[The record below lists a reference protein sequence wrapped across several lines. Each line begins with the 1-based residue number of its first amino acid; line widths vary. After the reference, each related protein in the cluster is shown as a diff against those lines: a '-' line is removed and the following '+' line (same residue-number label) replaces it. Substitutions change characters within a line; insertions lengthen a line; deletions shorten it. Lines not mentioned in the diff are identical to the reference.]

1 MCGISGVYGV
11 SDEAAVNRMIDAQ
24 IHRGPDGRGVWI
36 DPEIPVTLGHCRLS
50 IIDTSSS
57 GHQPMSYDNGR
68 LWITYNGELYNFKE
82 LRLELE
88 SFGYPFNSNS
98 DTEVILG
105 AYKYWGT
112 ECLKKFRGM
121 FAFALVDKN
130 PPSGWPDFLLVRD
143 RLGIKP
149 LLYFEHKSE
158 IWFSSELRGL
168 LASGRVDRRIDQ
180 KALLDY
186 LGVGAV
192 FQPRTIVD
200 GAKALQAGHWME
212 IKGQDKKIV
221 KYWDLH
227 ENTETLREQLKD
239 ISTNKALSHLSVL
252 LQDAAK
258 YNLVSDVQVGAFLS
272 GGIDSTAV
280 VGLMGEKS
288 NKKIKTFSVGFDH
301 ENQKIDERGFAKL
314 ASKHL
319 DCELKEIIVS
329 ASDAKKIFSQIIS
342 DIDQP
347 SIDGTNTWIVS
358 QAASKSVKV
367 AMSGLGGDE
376 LFAGYEHFKWL
387 TQKRISIFDS
397 YPKVRNAIEKVHAFR
412 PNFITQNLLFKTAG
426 HAKRLSML
434 RRIISDFDS
443 KKILNPKLHSSFSE
457 HFITHQKQYLR
468 KDADKIQQ
476 TSYAEIRGYLL
487 STLLRDGDIMSMAHG
502 LEVRPM
508 LLDHPLVE
516 YIYALPEKF
525 KTGKYK
531 DKSFFIESVLKY
543 FPPELKNRKKMG
555 FELPFINWM
564 AGDLKPQFEELL
576 NSQNAHAIFQP
587 SYITT
592 TTHSLQKGNPPRT
605 LWAWGVLLAWLEKHK
620 LRIV

>member
-1 MCGISGVYGV
+1 MWGISGVYGI
-11 SDEAAVNRMIDAQ
+11 SDEVTVNRMIDAQ
-24 IHRGPDGRGVWI
+24 IHRGPDGRGLWSNTE
-36 DPEIPVTLGHCRLS
+36 DSVTFGHCRLS

-68 LWITYNGELYNFKE
+68 LWITYNGEIYNFKE

-88 SFGYPFNSNS
+88 SLGYSFNSNS
-98 DTEVILG
+98 DTEVILA

-130 PPSGWPDFLLVRD
+130 PPSGWPDFLLARD
-143 RLGIKP
+143 RVGIKP

-158 IWFSSELRGL
+158 IWFASELRGL
-168 LASGRVDRRIDQ
+168 LASGRVDRKIDQ

-192 FQPRTIVD
+192 FQNRTIIKGV
-200 GAKALQAGHWME
+200 KSLLPGHFLE
-212 IKGQDKKIV
+212 IKGKEKRIV

-239 ISTNKALSHLSVL
+239 ISTHKALSDLSVL

-301 ENQKIDERGFAKL
+301 KNQIIDETGFAKL

-319 DCELKEIIVS
+319 DCEFKEIIVS
-329 ASDAKKIFSQIIS
+329 SSDAKKIFSQIIS

-358 QAASKSVKV
+358 QAASNSVKV

-397 YPKVRNAIEKVHAFR
+397 YPKIINVIEKVHGFR
-412 PNFITQNLLFKTAG
+412 PNFITEKLLFKVASS
-426 HAKRLSML
+426 AKRLSML

-443 KKILNPKLHSSFSE
+443 KKILNPRLHSTFSE
-457 HFITHQKQYLR
+457 HFINHQKQYLR
-468 KDADKIQQ
+468 KNADKTQQ
-476 TSYAEIRGYLL
+476 TSYAEFRGYLL
-487 STLLRDGDIMSMAHG
+487 STLLRDGDIMSMAHS

-508 LLDHPLVE
+508 LLDHLLVE
-516 YIYALPEKF
+516 YVYALPEEF
-525 KTGKYK
+525 KTGKNK

-555 FELPFINWM
+555 FELPFIHWM
-564 AGDLKPQFEELL
+564 AGDLKHQFEELL
-576 NSQNAHAIFQP
+576 NSQNAHAIFQS
-587 SYITT
+587 SYIKKTT
-592 TTHSLQKGNPPRT
+592 QSLQKGNPPRA
-605 LWAWGVLLAWLEKHK
+605 LWAWGILLAWLEKHQLK
-620 LRIV
+620 IV

>member
-1 MCGISGVYGV
+1 MCGIAGVYGV
-11 SDEAAVNRMIDAQ
+11 SDEARVNRMIDAQ
-24 IHRGPDGRGVWI
+24 VHRGPDGRGIWS
-36 DPEIPVTLGHCRLS
+36 ESEKPVTFGHCRLS
-50 IIDTSSS
+50 IIDTSSL
-57 GHQPMSYDNGR
+57 GHQPMSYDNER

-88 SFGYPFNSNS
+88 SLSYSFNSNS
-98 DTEVILG
+98 DTEVVLA
-105 AYKYWGT
+105 AYKQWGT

-143 RLGIKP
+143 RFGIKP

-168 LASGRVDRRIDQ
+168 LASGRVDRKIDQ

-192 FQPRTIVD
+192 FQNRTIIKGV
-200 GAKALQAGHWME
+200 KSLLPGHFME
-212 IKGQDKKIV
+212 IRGQEKKIV
-221 KYWDLH
+221 RYWDLH
-227 ENTETLREQLKD
+227 ENTKTLREELKD

-252 LQDAAK
+252 LQEAAK

-280 VGLMGEKS
+280 VGLMGDKS
-288 NKKIKTFSVGFDH
+288 NKKIKTFSVGFDQ
-301 ENQKIDERGFAKL
+301 ENQTIDERGFAKL

-319 DCELKEIIVS
+319 DCEFKEIIVS
-329 ASDAKKIFSQIIS
+329 SSDAKKIFSQIIS

-358 QAASKSVKV
+358 QAASNSVKV
-367 AMSGLGGDE
+367 ALSGLGGDE

-387 TQKRISIFDS
+387 TQKRMSIFDS
-397 YPKVRNAIEKVHAFR
+397 YPKILNAIEKVHVFR
-412 PNFITQNLLFKTAG
+412 PNFMTRNLLFKIASS
-426 HAKRLSML
+426 AKRLSML

-443 KKILNPKLHSSFSE
+443 KKILNPKLQSSFAE
-457 HFITHQKQYLR
+457 HFINHQKQYLR
-468 KDADKIQQ
+468 TDADKIQQ

-525 KTGKYK
+525 KSDKYE

-555 FELPFINWM
+555 FELPFIHWM

-576 NSQNAHAIFQP
+576 NSQNAHTIFQS
-587 SYITT
+587 SYIKKTT
-592 TTHSLQKGNPPRT
+592 QSLQKGNPPRA
-605 LWAWGVLLAWLEKHK
+605 LWAWGILLAWLEKYQLK
-620 LRIV
+620 IV

>member
-11 SDEAAVNRMIDAQ
+11 SDEVTVNRMIDAQ
-24 IHRGPDGRGVWI
+24 IHRGPDGRGLWS
-36 DPEIPVTLGHCRLS
+36 DTENSVTFGHCRLS

-68 LWITYNGELYNFKE
+68 LWITYNGEIYNFKE

-88 SFGYPFNSNS
+88 SFGHSFNSNS
-98 DTEVILG
+98 DTEVILA
-105 AYKYWGT
+105 AYKHWGT
-112 ECLKKFRGM
+112 KCLKKFRGM

-143 RLGIKP
+143 RFGIKP

-168 LASGRVDRRIDQ
+168 LASGRVDRKIDQ

-192 FQPRTIVD
+192 FQNRTIIKGVRS
-200 GAKALQAGHWME
+200 LLPGHFME
-212 IKGQDKKIV
+212 IRGKEKKIV
-221 KYWDLH
+221 RYWDLH
-227 ENTETLREQLKD
+227 ENTKTLREELKD
-239 ISTNKALSHLSVL
+239 ISTNKALSHLLVL
-252 LQDAAK
+252 LQEAAK

-280 VGLMGEKS
+280 VGLMGEES
-288 NKKIKTFSVGFDH
+288 NKKIKTFSVGFDQK
-301 ENQKIDERGFAKL
+301 NQTIDERGFAKL

-319 DCELKEIIVS
+319 DCEFKEIIVLS
-329 ASDAKKIFSQIIS
+329 SDAKKIFSQIIS

-358 QAASKSVKV
+358 QAASNSVKV

-387 TQKRISIFDS
+387 TEKRISIFDS
-397 YPKVRNAIEKVHAFR
+397 YPKLLNAIEKVHGFR
-412 PNFITQNLLFKTAG
+412 PNFITEKLLFKIASS
-426 HAKRLSML
+426 AKRLSML

-443 KKILNPKLHSSFSE
+443 KKILNPKLQSSFAE
-457 HFITHQKQYLR
+457 HFINHQKQYLR
-468 KDADKIQQ
+468 TDADKIQQ

-525 KTGKYK
+525 KSGKYE

-555 FELPFINWM
+555 FELPFIHWM

-576 NSQNAHAIFQP
+576 NSPNAHAIFQS
-587 SYITT
+587 SYIKKTT
-592 TTHSLQKGNPPRT
+592 QSLQKGNPPRA
-605 LWAWGVLLAWLEKHK
+605 LWAWGILLAWLEKHQLK
-620 LRIV
+620 IV